1 MKHCSTMPKMYIQ
14 VTNVY
19 IYIILSTDV
28 KSVDK
33 RNDIKRF
40 QTRLVSKTNES
51 V

>member
-1 MKHCSTMPKMYIQ
+1 MYIYNI
-14 VTNVY
+14 VDRCKN
-19 IYIILSTDV
+19 
-28 KSVDK
+28 VDK

>member
-1 MKHCSTMPKMYIQ
+1 MLNIYI
-14 VTNVY
+14 Y
-19 IYIILSTDV
+19 IYIILSTDA

-40 QTRLVSKTNES
+40 QMSLVSKTNKS

>member
-1 MKHCSTMPKMYIQ
+1 MI
-14 VTNVY
+14 NV
-19 IYIILSTDV
+19 YIILSTDV

-40 QTRLVSKTNES
+40 QTRLVSKVSKS

>member
-1 MKHCSTMPKMYIQ
+1 M
-14 VTNVY
+14 
-19 IYIILSTDV
+19 LSTDV

-40 QTRLVSKTNES
+40 QTRLVLKTNES

>member
-1 MKHCSTMPKMYIQ
+1 M
-14 VTNVY
+14 
-19 IYIILSTDV
+19 LSTDV
-28 KSVDK
+28 KSVDN

>member
-1 MKHCSTMPKMYIQ
+1 M
-14 VTNVY
+14 
-19 IYIILSTDV
+19 LLTDV

>member
-1 MKHCSTMPKMYIQ
+1 MYIHNI
-14 VTNVY
+14 VDRCKKN
-19 IYIILSTDV
+19 
-28 KSVDK
+28 VDK

>member
-14 VTNVY
+14 VINV
-19 IYIILSTDV
+19 YIILSTDV
-28 KSVDK
+28 KNVDK